1 MKRILSIFV
10 IFAIIIFIPQPVWA
24 NAKPPVVLA
33 DGAIL
38 MDADTGK
45 ILYSKNMDKAYPPA
59 SVTKTMTALLTLEN
73 CSLDDEVIV
82 DKRSPL
88 EDGSKIYIREGEK
101 IKVKDLLY
109 GLLLAS
115 GNDCAGALATH
126 IAGSP
131 EAFAKIMNERAKE
144 LGAKN
149 TNFVNPCGLFN
160 PNHKTS
166 AYDLALIMRE
176 LIKHKE
182 YIEISKTSS
191 YQIAATNMQP
201 LPRPLWNENKLIQK
215 YSSYFYPY
223 AQAGKTGYT
232 TESKFS
238 YIAYAKKGDRNLI
251 AVILHENTK
260 TYYPESTALFEYGF
274 NNFEN
279 IKLFSKGDIVSSI
292 KIGSQDFPLTAGS
305 DFYYTREKGDTE
317 IPKLNVIEQDL
328 SDKSFTKQDNILNAS
343 IVYKGTN
350 IGQLFLKSSRD
361 HILKKA
367 AIGVKRTFSY
377 LKNILLY
384 ILYFFL
390 GLLAAALVIR
400 FYNRKRRKKYKSKYR

>member
-1 MKRILSIFV
+1 MKRILSICV
-10 IFAIIIFIPQPVWA
+10 IFAIIIFIPQSAWA
-24 NAKPPVVLA
+24 NAKPPVILA
-33 DGAIL
+33 DAAIL

-45 ILYSKNMDKAYPPA
+45 ILYSKNIDKAYPPA

-73 CSLDDEVIV
+73 CNLDDEVTV

-109 GLLLAS
+109 GLILAS

-131 EAFAKIMNERAKE
+131 EAFAKMMNKRAKE

-182 YIEISKTSS
+182 YMEISKTSS

-201 LPRPLWNENKLIQK
+201 VPRPLWNENKLIQN

-238 YIAYAKKGDRNLI
+238 YIAYAKKGSRNLI

-260 TYYPESTALFEYGF
+260 SYYAETIALFEYGF

-279 IKLFSKGDIVSSI
+279 IKFFSKGDIVSSI
-292 KIGSQDFPLTAGS
+292 KIDNQDFPLTAGS
-305 DFYYTREKGDTE
+305 DFYYTREKGNTE
-317 IPKLNVIEQDL
+317 VPTLNLIEQDL
-328 SDKSFTKQDNILNAS
+328 SGKSFTKQDNILKAS
-343 IVYKGTN
+343 IVYKESN
-350 IGQLFLKSSRD
+350 IGQVFLKSSKD

-367 AIGVKRTFSY
+367 AAVKQTFSY
-377 LKNILLY
+377 LKNILLF
-384 ILYFFL
+384 ILYIFS
-390 GLLAAALVIR
+390 GLLAAALLMR
-400 FYNRKRRKKYKSKYR
+400 FYNKKRRKKYKSKYR